1 MNQQI
6 INGVIYQGKSI
17 TVINGKVVIDGVDV
31 TPDSK
36 VINIEISGDV
46 DELVVTDCNNIK
58 VSGKVHSI
66 CTSTG
71 DIHCG
76 DVTGNVHTQTG
87 DVKCGNIAGNVK
99 TQTGDIKYKKL

>member
-6 INGVIYQGKSI
+6 INGVSYQGQSI

-46 DELVVTDCNNIK
+46 DELVVTAANNIK
-58 VSGKVHSI
+58 S
-66 CTSTG
+66 
-71 DIHCG
+71 
-76 DVTGNVHTQTG
+76 
-87 DVKCGNIAGNVK
+87 
-99 TQTGDIKYKKL
+99 